1 MPLSATANTIHII
14 VEANLLHAR
23 GVLFIVF
30 RCVIQE
36 LLPTNSAQHNYSADH
51 DSRSDGLGPSIGSGQ
66 TISAHP
72 GVDSSHYF
80 HRLSN
85 GGIWPRTMLR
95 SQEGSGHAVCILART
110 NSSRREDCE
119 SHMLRGITCIAKI
132 AKTW

>member
-1 MPLSATANTIHII
+1 MLFCATANLKHTF

-36 LLPTNSAQHNYSADH
+36 LTPTNSAQHNYSADH
-51 DSRSDGLGPSIGSGQ
+51 DSRSDGSGPSIGSGQ
-66 TISAHP
+66 TISANP

-80 HRLSN
+80 HRLYN

-95 SQEGSGHAVCILART
+95 PEGGSGHAVCILART
-110 NSSRREDCE
+110 HSFRREDCE
-119 SHMLRGITCIAKI
+119 SHMLRGIICIAKI

>member
-1 MPLSATANTIHII
+1 MLQSAYANIRHII

-36 LLPTNSAQHNYSADH
+36 LPPTNSAQHNYSADH
-51 DSRSDGLGPSIGSGQ
+51 DSRSDGSGPSIGSGQ
-66 TISAHP
+66 TISANP

-80 HRLSN
+80 HRLYN
-85 GGIWPRTMLR
+85 GGIWPGTMLR
-95 SQEGSGHAVCILART
+95 PQGGSGHAVCILART

-119 SHMLRGITCIAKI
+119 SHMLRGIIYIAQIEKNR
-132 AKTW
+132 

>member
-1 MPLSATANTIHII
+1 MLQSAYANIMHII
-14 VEANLLHAR
+14 VEANLLDAR

-30 RCVIQE
+30 RCVDQE
-36 LLPTNSAQHNYSADH
+36 LPPLGSAIDNYSADH
-51 DSRSDGLGPSIGSGQ
+51 DSRSDGSGPSIGSGQ

-80 HRLSN
+80 HRLYN

-95 SQEGSGHAVCILART
+95 PQEGSGHAVCILTRT

-119 SHMLRGITCIAKI
+119 SHMLRGIIYIAQIEKNR
-132 AKTW
+132 